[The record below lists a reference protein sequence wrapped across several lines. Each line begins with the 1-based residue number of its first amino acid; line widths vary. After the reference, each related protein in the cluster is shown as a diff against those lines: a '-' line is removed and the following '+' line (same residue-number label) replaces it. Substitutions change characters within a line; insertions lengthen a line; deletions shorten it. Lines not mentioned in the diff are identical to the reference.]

1 MPERGWYG
9 GQKRTH
15 QPTHPRRAAPI
26 QQYSSSCVST
36 NRVAVSYTHR
46 RTNLPTHDVLQQY
59 SSTAADALAQTE
71 MVCLTLGFPLFDYS
85 PPFRG
90 ASDPSPGGPF
100 NTPRSPSRSWA
111 PFHSPGSP
119 RAAVW
124 DGHGADPRPGEAKWS
139 SGVAAVFWACYN
151 KNVFKDP
158 FGHLHYHRGA
168 LHSKDD
174 RSVTSAVDVRSSN
187 LISGLLVIKI
197 HPQIFV

>member
-90 ASDPSPGGPF
+90 ASDPSPGGSV
-100 NTPRSPSRSWA
+100 NTPAR
-111 PFHSPGSP
+111 
-119 RAAVW
+119 RA
-124 DGHGADPRPGEAKWS
+124 GHGRSLFCQDHRGLLCGAGIVPTRDRGRPGGARDS
-139 SGVAAVFWACYN
+139 QLFL
-151 KNVFKDP
+151 
-158 FGHLHYHRGA
+158 GHVTT
-168 LHSKDD
+168 KCFQ
-174 RSVTSAVDVRSSN
+174 RSFCTLSLPLPRSI
-187 LISGLLVIKI
+187 L
-197 HPQIFV
+197 